1 MDELGPESPPLRVL
15 VADDHPIFLFGMCQ
29 LLDTAPTLIRVGA
42 VASGGEAVELAVRHR
57 PDVALLDLH
66 MPDMSGVEA
75 TRAIAQQ
82 APSVAVLMLTMLD
95 DDDSVFAAI
104 RAGARGYLLK
114 GAKPT
119 EVIAAIHAVAGGA
132 AVFGPSIAARIV
144 NHFATSAPA
153 PQAVPAVP
161 ALPELTDR
169 EREILA
175 FLADGETN
183 ATIAERLVLSP
194 KTVRNHVSN
203 IFAKLHVSDRGH
215 AMRRAREAGFGTR

>member
-1 MDELGPESPPLRVL
+1 MDEIGPESPPLRVL

-29 LLDTAPTLIRVGA
+29 LLDTAPSLTRVGA
-42 VASGGEAVELAVRHR
+42 AASGGEAVELAVRHQ

-66 MPDMSGVEA
+66 MPDLGGVEA
-75 TRAIAQQ
+75 TRAIAQR
-82 APSVAVLMLTMLD
+82 APSVAVLILTMLD

-114 GAKPT
+114 GATPT
-119 EVIAAIHAVAGGA
+119 EVLAAIRAVAGGA

-144 NHFATSAPA
+144 DHFATTAPA
-153 PQAVPAVP
+153 HPE
-161 ALPELTDR
+161 LPELTSR

-215 AMRRAREAGFGTR
+215 AMRRAREAGFGAR